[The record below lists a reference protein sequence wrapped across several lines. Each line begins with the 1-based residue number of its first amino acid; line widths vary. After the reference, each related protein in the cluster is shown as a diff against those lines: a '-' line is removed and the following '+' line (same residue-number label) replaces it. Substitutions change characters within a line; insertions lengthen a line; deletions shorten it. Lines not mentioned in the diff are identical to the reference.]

1 MKLKELKHKESRA
14 ALDPRK
20 RDEERRWYQERPGER
35 YHVDSTRR
43 VRYTPFIVYAIT
55 IFLVGSLQFGNSFM
69 HYRITVNIYGI
80 QFTIQVV
87 TVQHHI
93 IINSEKIDMKKGGLS
108 VMIPGTHAM
117 HLLQNRLHTILIHLY
132 ILTNYIDPNIKGIL
146 NPLM

>member
-1 MKLKELKHKESRA
+1 MKNEDGTKKGLENVIMLTQ
-14 ALDPRK
+14 LGGYVILPLLL
-20 RDEERRWYQERPGER
+20 
-35 YHVDSTRR
+35 T
-43 VRYTPFIVYAIT
+43 
-55 IFLVGSLQFGNSFM
+55 LQFGNSFI
-69 HYRITVNIYGI
+69 HYRITVNTYGI

-132 ILTNYIDPNIKGIL
+132 ILTNHIDPNIKEIL